1 MKEETM
7 TNKNIFQ
14 RMLLATSKIEKVAKN
29 LKVEISSTRNYKAV
43 SEADVLN
50 AVKPI
55 EEECGIYSY
64 PVERNIIENNVLTTV
79 KEYNGN
85 KTESNQLMMR
95 LEVVYRFVNVDN
107 PSEYIDIKTYGD
119 GIDTGD
125 KAPGKAM
132 TYADKYALLKAY
144 KIETGDDPDKE
155 ASGELKQVKKG
166 KNEQKV
172 TPYDF
177 LSDAE
182 KLRLEPINEGQ
193 KEIIKDYDKEEIK
206 DYLIKCK
213 KTKLSELTF
222 GEAQD
227 FIEQKQNK
235 EKEVF

>member
-64 PVERNIIENNVLTTV
+64 PVERKIIENNVLTTV
-79 KEYNGN
+79 KEYTGN

-155 ASGELKQVKKG
+155 ASPEKGYTKKSTQSKSANELMATE
-166 KNEQKV
+166 EQKAKIKEIYTV
-172 TPYDF
+172 DEIKEYLQDVVEKKR
-177 LSDAE
+177 LSDLTLIEASE
-182 KLRLEPINEGQ
+182 F
-193 KEIIKDYDKEEIK
+193 IKD
-206 DYLIKCK
+206 
-213 KTKLSELTF
+213 KLE
-222 GEAQD
+222 GVD
-227 FIEQKQNK
+227 R
-235 EKEVF
+235 